1 VPLGRALPQLQR
13 LTITHPLGGCGI
25 GATRDEGA
33 VDAWGRVY
41 DGGGASS
48 TAVHE
53 GLYVV
58 DGSAIPGS
66 LGVNPTLTISAQ
78 ALKAT
83 TAALAPAAPGA

>member
-1 VPLGRALPQLQR
+1 
-13 LTITHPLGGCGI
+13 
-25 GATRDEGA
+25 
-33 VDAWGRVY
+33 VY

-58 DGSAIPGS
+58 DGSAISGS

-83 TAALAPAAPGA
+83 TAALAPAGSRA